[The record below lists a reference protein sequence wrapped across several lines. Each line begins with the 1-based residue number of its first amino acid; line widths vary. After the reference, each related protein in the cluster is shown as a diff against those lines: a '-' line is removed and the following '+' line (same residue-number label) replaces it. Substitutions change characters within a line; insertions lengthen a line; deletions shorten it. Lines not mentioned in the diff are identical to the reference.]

1 MTTSVFWCCG
11 WVDELKSN
19 RSCAVVAIGW
29 NSVVG
34 IGTVWTIETAMLS
47 LMIEVL
53 IHHPTESHTKVVAS
67 NLGFLEP
74 PSVLSSG
81 SLVFSHSVNPRDQ
94 CFWCF
99 WSGWMLI
106 ASFIGRIYAPGGLVF
121 FPSFCFPIWNYWD
134 DCDRIWP
141 VRHFVEIRRP
151 KGREVPIPKGPFS
164 DVPVIRQEV
173 CQTWLGTW
181 IWLHTRYSRL
191 CTHLSSTH

>member
-1 MTTSVFWCCG
+1 
-11 WVDELKSN
+11 
-19 RSCAVVAIGW
+19 
-29 NSVVG
+29 
-34 IGTVWTIETAMLS
+34 MLS

-81 SLVFSHSVNPRDQ
+81 SLVFSHSVNRRDQ

-106 ASFIGRIYAPGGLVF
+106 ASFIGRIYAPGGFVF

-134 DCDRIWP
+134 DRDRTSSKSA
-141 VRHFVEIRRP
+141 VQGAR
-151 KGREVPIPKGPFS
+151 GPNTNGAILRCACHPARS
-164 DVPVIRQEV
+164 LPNLVGNMNLI
-173 CQTWLGTW
+173 TYT
-181 IWLHTRYSRL
+181 I
-191 CTHLSSTH
+191 